1 MIRVTDKI
9 YVLYITSEEMSKRWN
24 AVLEVGAGWITQSS
38 HKIFNIL
45 DYTQNR
51 SKDSSSMC
59 MMPSLILLVCHLG
72 SLFKGDCGS

>member
-1 MIRVTDKI
+1 VYDAIFNFAGVPSRILREFFVDTMSTDKI

-45 DYTQNR
+45 DY
-51 SKDSSSMC
+51 DSET
-59 MMPSLILLVCHLG
+59 PAY
-72 SLFKGDCGS
+72 